1 MDHINN
7 IFDNLDSWRNLPA
20 YQLER
25 RADIF
30 FSIYLA
36 DILFHHFSVSIDG
49 LIPEFPVR
57 VGTIYE
63 NADNKSFKIDYLARV
78 KDSNRLFFVELKTD
92 QSSRRDTQDQY
103 LERARLVGFAEL
115 LEGLRKIY
123 RATASKKKYMYLLE
137 KLQDLGF
144 LHLDQSGAFEIIPAL
159 YEIEI
164 VYIQPNDPYGLDNVI
179 TFAEVAEIVER
190 HGDAVSQRFARSLVL
205 WANQKAGE
213 KLSC

>member
-1 MDHINN
+1 MDQINEL
-7 IFDNLDSWRNLPA
+7 FDNLDSWRHLPA

-36 DILFHHFSVSIDG
+36 DILFHHFGVVIDG

-63 NADNKSFKIDYLARV
+63 NAGNKSFKIDYLARV

-92 QSSRRDTQDQY
+92 QSSRRDAQDQY
-103 LERARLVGFAEL
+103 LERARQVGFAEL
-115 LEGLRKIY
+115 LEGLRQIY
-123 RATASKKKYMYLLE
+123 QATASKKKYMCLLE
-137 KLQDLGF
+137 KLKDYGFIRLG
-144 LHLDQSGAFEIIPAL
+144 QSGTFEIMPAV
-159 YEIEI
+159 YDIEI
-164 VYIQPNDPYGLDNVI
+164 VYIQPNDTYGLGNVI
-179 TFAEVAEIVER
+179 TFQEVAEIVER
-190 HGDAVSQRFARSLVL
+190 HGDVFSLRFASSLLL

-213 KLSC
+213 K

>member
-1 MDHINN
+1 MDRINEL
-7 IFDNLDSWRNLPA
+7 FDNLDSWRNLPA

-36 DILFHHFSVSIDG
+36 EILFQHFGVHIEG

-57 VGTIYE
+57 IGTIYE
-63 NADNKSFKIDYLARV
+63 NAGNQSFKIDYLARA

-92 QSSRRDTQDQY
+92 QSSRRDMQDQY
-103 LERARLVGFAEL
+103 LERARQVGFTEL
-115 LEGLRKIY
+115 LEGLRQIY
-123 RATASKKKYMYLLE
+123 RATNSKKKYGCLLE

-144 LHLDQSGAFEIIPAL
+144 LHLEKNGAFEIIPAA

-164 VYIQPNDPYGLDNVI
+164 VYIQPNDPYGVDNVI

-213 KLSC
+213 K